1 MEENEEFKTINMDLP
16 GLTKE
21 DPNERTEASSSEGL
35 IATLA
40 TALIN
45 GIPSYTHV
53 KVTNGRLTAG
63 E

>member
-1 MEENEEFKTINMDLP
+1 MEENEEFKAINMDLA

-21 DPNERTEASSSEGL
+21 DPNERTESSSESL

-45 GIPSYTHV
+45 GIPSYNHV